1 MADATKAE
9 TSLNNLSKL
18 AKRLNEDTM
27 AIRKAGNLDKIAK
40 ELPPLEYA
48 KLCAS
53 IGYSI
58 NCLYKSS
65 FCLIKPT

>member
-1 MADATKAE
+1 MADATKTE

-18 AKRLNEDTM
+18 IKRFSEDSQ
-27 AIRKAGNLDKIAK
+27 AIRKVGNLDKIAK

-58 NCLYKSS
+58 NSLYKSKTYVTK
-65 FCLIKPT
+65 LT